1 MIDDNPSQQH
11 RDNTGNQTVPFYLL
25 PKMKNKEVSFDLE
38 DEEEPLTL
46 RAACFSISFILLKH
60 LLLSILLLMVIW
72 SLCKLPMT
80 DDHLRNHY
88 HRILRHEETAISA
101 LRTGN
106 SSVSL
111 PPSPTSRFS
120 TEQDEE
126 IMFQKLKV
134 IVVMARIIVILVIF
148 FGILGII
155 KENVNLL
162 LVFVVFMSFRLVAT
176 LYVPY
181 FHNGMTSNAALF
193 SITLMSVTFSIMLI
207 HHKRQEY
214 KKKKDISNSLPQQ
227 THLPPPTPSS
237 SISTVSKSPP
247 PSLTTSCSS
256 STFDLRTV
264 SQVV

>member
-1 MIDDNPSQQH
+1 
-11 RDNTGNQTVPFYLL
+11 
-25 PKMKNKEVSFDLE
+25 MKNKEVSFDLD

-88 HRILRHEETAISA
+88 HRILRHEETAVSSSVQG
-101 LRTGN
+101 TGN

-120 TEQDEE
+120 AEQDEE

-214 KKKKDISNSLPQQ
+214 KKKKDISLPQQ

-247 PSLTTSCSS
+247 SSLTSCS

-264 SQVV
+264 NQVV